1 MVKLMDTIDIS
12 YVYWLVVASILI
24 SIVASYAAFSFAER
38 VAASEGHWSKGWLIA
53 GPVAMGLGIWS
64 MHYLGMLAVQLP
76 IEVVYHV
83 PTVFFSLLLAIA
95 AASATLQVVSH
106 EKLSRQ
112 ALIVGSLAMG
122 GGIGAM
128 HYTGMAAMRSSA
140 MHRYNHWLVVLS
152 IVVAVVFSWMSLRLT
167 FSLRREPGKHE
178 LQRLGGAVLMGIGIA
193 AMHYTAMFAVT
204 FTQGNHPYS
213 TVDTVPV
220 DHIDRM
226 AIVLVTALVLFGSLI
241 SAFVDRKMNHELR
254 IAHERI
260 AETHAILV
268 EREKELQEAV
278 AKLEELS
285 NRDGLTSVYN
295 RRFFDM
301 TVITE
306 CKRAGRANYPI
317 SLLLVDVDHFKALN
331 DRYGHLAG
339 DSCLRQI
346 GESLTNAVRRPPDIV
361 ARYGGEEFAVILPY
375 ANEKGAASVGEKL
388 RYTILDLKI
397 ENENSPVNKFV
408 TLSIGACT
416 LHPSHLQ
423 SNDDIIRAV
432 NEMIHAA
439 DEALYS
445 AKRQGRNRVLLAA

>member
-1 MVKLMDTIDIS
+1 MDTIAVS
-12 YVYWLVVASILI
+12 YVVWLVVASILI
-24 SIVASYAAFSFAER
+24 SIVAAYAAFSFAER
-38 VAASEGHWSKGWLIA
+38 VASSECRWAKGWLIA

-76 IEVVYHV
+76 IEVLYHV
-83 PTVFFSLLLAIA
+83 PTVLLSLLLAIA
-95 AASATLQVVSH
+95 ASAVALQVVSD
-106 EKLSRQ
+106 EKLSRR
-112 ALIVGSLAMG
+112 ALIIGSMAMG

-128 HYTGMAAMRSSA
+128 HYTGMAAMRSLA
-140 MHRYNHWLVVLS
+140 MPHYNHWITALS
-152 IVVAVVFSWMSLRLT
+152 ILVAVAFSWMSLRLT

-178 LQRLGGAVLMGIGIA
+178 LQRLGGAVLMGMGIA
-193 AMHYTAMFAVT
+193 AMHYTAMAAVT
-204 FTQGNHPYS
+204 FTPGNRHYS
-213 TVDTVPV
+213 TLHTVSV
-220 DHIDRM
+220 AHIDGL
-226 AIVLVTALVLFGSLI
+226 AIILTTLIILFGALI
-241 SAFVDRKMNHELR
+241 SAFVDRRMNHELR
-254 IAHERI
+254 IANERLS
-260 AETHAILV
+260 ETQATLLQ
-268 EREKELQEAV
+268 REKELQEAV
-278 AKLEELS
+278 VKLEELS

-301 TVITE
+301 TLITE
-306 CKRAGRANYPI
+306 CKRAERANYPI

-346 GESLTNAVRRPPDIV
+346 GETLTNTVRRPPDIV

-375 ANEKGAASVGEKL
+375 ANEKGAAGVGEKL
-388 RYTILDLKI
+388 RRAILDLKI
-397 ENENSPVNKFV
+397 ENENSTVDRFV

-416 LHPSHLQ
+416 RHPSHLQ
-423 SNDDIIRAV
+423 STEDILRTV